1 MEWIFSRGVLLIIQ
15 IFWNY
20 QFLAKNVERCKYIPL
35 GKLGYV
41 LPGSALSEYSF
52 SSILY
57 YGDATTIYF
66 WTTTIINNKYAPKI
80 LLSCITVLIILT
92 TEYSYVFIL
101 LYYIICY
108 QQKTYMYSD
117 ECLLHNCIFIHCY
130 TTPGRALEMACN
142 S

>member
-1 MEWIFSRGVLLIIQ
+1 MEWLFFRGVLLIIQ

-20 QFLAKNVERCKYIPL
+20 QFLAKNVSTSRKIR
-35 GKLGYV
+35 V
-41 LPGSALSEYSF
+41 LPVSALSEYSF

-101 LYYIICY
+101 YYIICY